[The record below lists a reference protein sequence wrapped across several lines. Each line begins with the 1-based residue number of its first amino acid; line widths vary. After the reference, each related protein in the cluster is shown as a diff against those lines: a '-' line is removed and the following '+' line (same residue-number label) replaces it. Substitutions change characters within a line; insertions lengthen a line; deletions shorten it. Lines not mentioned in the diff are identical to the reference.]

1 MSVLNEKLTNYLSV
15 TLYIY
20 KSRARLLSR
29 GGCGVRVNAAG
40 RYDNYQIAAKD
51 RRTDCLESVPAN

>member
-29 GGCGVRVNAAG
+29 GVRGAYIRIFSDSLYIGIDSRAG
-40 RYDNYQIAAKD
+40 IYRK
-51 RRTDCLESVPAN
+51 